1 MALWPQAQALSTNFQ
16 KFVCVDDDGRK
27 LAVVKAGALRQA
39 LEMDEFWIEVMRTD
53 LSRALYDETRQAL
66 L

>member
-1 MALWPQAQALSTNFQ
+1 
-16 KFVCVDDDGRK
+16 
-27 LAVVKAGALRQA
+27 